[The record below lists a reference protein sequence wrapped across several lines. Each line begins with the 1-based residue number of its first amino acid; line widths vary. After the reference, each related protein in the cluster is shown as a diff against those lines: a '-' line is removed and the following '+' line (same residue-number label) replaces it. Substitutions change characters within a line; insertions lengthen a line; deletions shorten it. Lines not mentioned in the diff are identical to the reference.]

1 MTNQIPPID
10 LRRVNPRGK
19 RASKAMASLHEYFL
33 KDGSHYLRH
42 NQQWSLS
49 RPDGRTLGPE
59 ITATL
64 CMDFEA
70 NAKFVWF
77 YVPDITGVEC
87 AEMRLLDKIEEI
99 LDWPRTNVAVIG
111 GFEGEQTHGTDLA
124 FTGRIT
130 FYSERPV
137 SDQWKQEMRLKA
149 QTLGYHL
156 TFRSVDLMNLRNK
169 LERPLAFIS
178 HDSRDKEL
186 IAGPLAIQL
195 QRFMCPVWYDDFSL
209 RVGDSLRE
217 SIESGLKECPK
228 CVLVLTPN
236 FLSNEGWTKREYDS
250 IFTRELVEK
259 QKVILPVWHN
269 VGRDDVFKYS
279 MILADRVAAQW
290 SLGVEE
296 VARRLMRSL
305 GQ

>member
-1 MTNQIPPID
+1 
-10 LRRVNPRGK
+10 
-19 RASKAMASLHEYFL
+19 MASLHEYFL
-33 KDGSHYLRH
+33 KDGSNYLRN

-49 RPDGRTLGPE
+49 RPDGTALSPE

-70 NAKFVWF
+70 NSKFVWF
-77 YVPDITGVEC
+77 YVPDISGVDC
-87 AEMRLLDKIEEI
+87 AEMLLLNQIGTI
-99 LDWPRTNVAVIG
+99 LAWPRTNVGVIG
-111 GFEGEQTHGTDLA
+111 GFEGEQTHGTDLT

-137 SDQWKQEMRLKA
+137 REEHKQQMIREARNV
-149 QTLGYHL
+149 GHHL
-156 TFRSVDLMNLRNK
+156 TFRSTEHMEMRNK
-169 LERPLAFIS
+169 LEKPMAFIS

-195 QRFMCPVWYDDFSL
+195 QKFMCPVWYDDFTL
-209 RVGDSLRE
+209 KVGDSLRE
-217 SIESGLKECPK
+217 SIEAGLKECPK
-228 CVLVLTPN
+228 CILILTPN

-250 IFTRELVEK
+250 VFTREVVEK
-259 QKVILPVWHN
+259 QKLILPIWHN

-296 VARRLMRSL
+296 VGRRLVRAL
-305 GQ
+305 NA